1 MRAIVRRDRKRKADD
16 SSKAATY
23 RLRKRTVPPQRIE
36 RYMKDHRITDETT
49 ISEAGIL
56 IAMQLSL
63 LQMVT

>member
-1 MRAIVRRDRKRKADD
+1 MRAIIRKGRKRKAEEP
-16 SSKAATY
+16 SQAPTY